1 MLNRGWCPKGEPV
14 DRRQRK
20 PPTPAVS
27 HSSHASARLSYP
39 PLHAFSATPPASE
52 CPLSTSPTG
61 SPSLSFGYHPRL
73 SMVRLRRRRQLLCT
87 AMTMAVEAEQWW
99 SIDRAVGGVGHRLY
113 IDFFSMCLRRWY
125 DYRLSRY
132 AGAEDF
138 LAHPHYPR
146 RRCELLYFAAGL
158 VLTKLCVELPTDS
171 A

>member
-1 MLNRGWCPKGEPV
+1 MTTKSSIFLGGERKNTPSTLSV
-14 DRRQRK
+14 RHRRCRK
-20 PPTPAVS
+20 VVL
-27 HSSHASARLSYP
+27 LSV
-39 PLHAFSATPPASE
+39 HFS
-52 CPLSTSPTG
+52 TG